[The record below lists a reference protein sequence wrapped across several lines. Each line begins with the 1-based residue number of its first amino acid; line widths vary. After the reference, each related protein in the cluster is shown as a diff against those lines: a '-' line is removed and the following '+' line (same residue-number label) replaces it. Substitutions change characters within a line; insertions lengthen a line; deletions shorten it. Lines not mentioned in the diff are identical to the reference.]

1 MLRSLKLS
9 VTLPSSKLRGS
20 PTFTL
25 LGGSDSTF
33 GNRKRA
39 LPSVQAAMVPTKA
52 TQAIANG
59 EVSQRTRKLRRSSPF
74 FGGAVAGLAGIG
86 GLAGAGVAVA
96 VGAAAG
102 GWSGIAWEPSSAG
115 KRA

>member
-9 VTLPSSKLRGS
+9 VTLPSSKFRGS

-39 LPSVQAAMVPTKA
+39 LPRVQAAIVPMKA
-52 TQAIANG
+52 TQAMAHG

-74 FGGAVAGLAGIG
+74 LGGAAAGLAGIAGLG
-86 GLAGAGVAVA
+86 GAAGVAVA
-96 VGAAAG
+96 AAAG
-102 GWSGIAWEPSSAG
+102 CGWSAI
-115 KRA
+115 RQ